1 MLLAPERVNDDR
13 RHTVISA
20 RKLRLIWRIAGTAVA
35 AAVVAMLV
43 VIYIRSEGTG
53 ARAAVPRV
61 SASSGTGGEQG
72 ASTGSS
78 AAPASSGPG
87 PCAPPRVCG
96 SQTGSSHGSSAKVTY
111 TGPVAENPYGPV
123 QVQVE
128 EEGGRIID
136 VKALQMPT
144 EHALSQEI
152 STQVAPM
159 LRSEVL
165 QAQSAEI
172 SIVSGATYTSE
183 SYATSLQGALR
194 QAG

>member
-1 MLLAPERVNDDR
+1 
-13 RHTVISA
+13 
-20 RKLRLIWRIAGTAVA
+20 
-35 AAVVAMLV
+35 
-43 VIYIRSEGTG
+43 
-53 ARAAVPRV
+53 
-61 SASSGTGGEQG
+61 
-72 ASTGSS
+72 
-78 AAPASSGPG
+78 
-87 PCAPPRVCG
+87 
-96 SQTGSSHGSSAKVTY
+96 
-111 TGPVAENPYGPV
+111 VAENPYGPV
-123 QVQVE
+123 QVQVA
-128 EEGGRIID
+128 EEGGKIID

>member
-1 MLLAPERVNDDR
+1 M
-13 RHTVISA
+13 ISA

-72 ASTGSS
+72 AGSTGSS

-87 PCAPPRVCG
+87 PCTPPRVCG

-123 QVQVE
+123 QVQVA
-128 EEGGRIID
+128 EEGGKIID